1 MNYKALKK
9 KEEGRTLF
17 STHILLLMTFG
28 RSLSPKITVLLIPL
42 DTFSDIRLIP
52 SSNVSTVNKN

>member
-9 KEEGRTLF
+9 KRRRKNSF